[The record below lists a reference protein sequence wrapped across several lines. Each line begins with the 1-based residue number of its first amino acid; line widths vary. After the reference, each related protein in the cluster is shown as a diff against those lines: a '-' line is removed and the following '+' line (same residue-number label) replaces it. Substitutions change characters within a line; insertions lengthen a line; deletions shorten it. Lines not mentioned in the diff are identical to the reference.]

1 MKNKKSIGISCR
13 LVVYDSKGNACLERK
28 CCSNWNAMCDG
39 NSLLKRGYGVTYKIF
54 RESE

>member
-28 CCSNWNAMCDG
+28 CSSNWNAMCDG